1 MNQGFSS
8 DEVLT
13 EVRGGLGIIT
23 LNRPQALNALT
34 IDMIR
39 QILGVLNLWERDEAV
54 RAVLFMGAGERAFC
68 SGGDIKNFYRVGM
81 NYRRGSISLKV
92 TAMFFAEEYS
102 LDWRIFHY
110 SKPTIAFMDG
120 ITMGGGFGIAGNCAH
135 RIATEKTVFAM
146 PEVAIG
152 FFPDVGSAYH
162 LLRAPGHLG
171 RYLALTGAPIG
182 GGAMAAAGLADYF
195 MLSAN
200 SENLITA
207 LGGAGDIK
215 SAITA
220 LSTAASVPP
229 DERVSGKNLER
240 IAAAFAL
247 TDVVGIRKALAEDG
261 SSFALETLAQIESRS
276 PTSVMVAAEHLR
288 RAQGETFDAVI
299 ARDFILTQRFLE
311 RTDFYEGIRAAV
323 IDKDRAPLWRP
334 ASIDEVGPQDVT
346 VYFEPRGHN
355 LQEVSIFRHVTTG
368 K

>member
-13 EVRGGLGIIT
+13 EIRGGLGIIT

-39 QILGVLNLWERDEAV
+39 QILGVLNLWERDENV
-54 RAVLFMGAGERAFC
+54 RAVLFTGAGERAFC

-92 TAMFFAEEYS
+92 AAMFFAEEYS

-110 SKPTIAFMDG
+110 PKPTMAFMDG

-146 PEVAIG
+146 PEVGIG

-171 RYLALTGAPIG
+171 RYLALTGASIG
-182 GGAMAAAGLADYF
+182 GAAMAAAGLADYF
-195 MLSAN
+195 MS
-200 SENLITA
+200 SDRKENLLAALSDAGDAQDAIAA
-207 LGGAGDIK
+207 LG
-215 SAITA
+215 TA
-220 LSTAASVPP
+220 PILPT

-240 IAAAFAL
+240 VAAAFSHP
-247 TDVVGIRKALAEDG
+247 DIPGIRKVLAEEG
-261 SSFALETLAQIESRS
+261 SPFALETLALIESRS

-288 RAQGETFDAVI
+288 RAQGEAFDAVI
-299 ARDFILTQRFLE
+299 ARDFVLTQRFLE
-311 RTDFYEGIRAAV
+311 RNDFYEGIRAAV
-323 IDKDRAPLWRP
+323 IDKDRNPEWQP
-334 ASIDEVGPQDVT
+334 ASIEDVSPQDAAS
-346 VYFEPRGHN
+346 YFEPTGHE
-355 LQEVSIFRHVTTG
+355 LQDVSIFRPLTCG

>member
-8 DEVLT
+8 DEVRT
-13 EVRGGLGIIT
+13 EIRGGLGIIT

-39 QILGVLNLWERDEAV
+39 QILGILNLWEHDENV
-54 RAVLFMGAGERAFC
+54 RAVFFTSAGERAFC

-92 TAMFFAEEYS
+92 AAMFFAEEYS

-110 SKPTIAFMDG
+110 PKPTIAFMNG
-120 ITMGGGFGIAGNCAH
+120 ITMGGGFGIAGNCKH

-146 PEVAIG
+146 PEVGIG

-171 RYLALTGAPIG
+171 RYLALTGASIG
-182 GGAMAAAGLADYF
+182 GGAMTAAGLADYF

-207 LGGAGDIK
+207 LGGAGDMK

-220 LSTAASVPP
+220 LATAPSVPP
-229 DERVSGKNLER
+229 DERASGKNLER
-240 IAAAFAL
+240 IAAAFAH
-247 TDVVGIRKALAEDG
+247 TDVAAVRKALAEDG
-261 SSFALETLAQIESRS
+261 SPFALETLAQIESRS
-276 PTSVMVAAEHLR
+276 PISIMIAAEHLR

-323 IDKDRAPLWRP
+323 IDKDRNPEWRP
-334 ASIDEVGPQDVT
+334 ASLEEVNMQEIAF
-346 VYFEPRGHN
+346 YFEPTAHK
-355 LQEVSIFRHVTTG
+355 LQDVSIFRP
-368 K
+368 